1 MASNSRPYWLIPA
14 GLIALSVI
22 PVVAGTARLVE
33 IAGGAEI
40 TQANARFVTAPVP
53 VVLHILAVTIYCVVG
68 AFQFHPGLR
77 RSRPRW
83 HRGAGRVLVPFGL
96 VAALTGLWMT
106 QFYPPPPLDTG
117 IVLYLIRVAVGV
129 AMAVF
134 LVMGFAAARRRDI
147 PTHRANMIRAYALGI
162 GAGTQVLTHIP
173 YFVFSSIQD
182 EFGRTVCMAAGW
194 AINIAVAEWI
204 IRTRF
209 RAPAV
214 ARAAMA

>member
-1 MASNSRPYWLIPA
+1 MATSTRPYWLIPA
-14 GLIALSVI
+14 GLILLSIVPVI
-22 PVVAGTARLVE
+22 AGTARVVE
-33 IAGGAEI
+33 LAGGAEI
-40 TQANARFVTAPVP
+40 TDANARFVSAPLP
-53 VVLHILAVTIYCVVG
+53 VVLHIIAVTIYCVLG

-77 RSRPRW
+77 RSRPQW
-83 HRGAGRVLVPFGL
+83 HRGAGRTLVPFGL

-117 IVLYLIRVAVGV
+117 MTLYAIRMAVGV
-129 AMAVF
+129 AMVAF
-134 LVMGFAAARRRDI
+134 LVMGFAAARRRDV

-173 YFVFSSIQD
+173 YFVFSSIQN

-194 AINIAVAEWI
+194 GINIAVAEWI

-209 RAPAV
+209 RAAAV
-214 ARAAMA
+214 VRPAMA